1 MNRAKRS
8 SPLPLAQLLAW
19 VRDLSTQEKNVI
31 LRELLDESATVT
43 MASEPSLAKDWN
55 DKEEDEAWKDL

>member
-1 MNRAKRS
+1 M
-8 SPLPLAQLLAW
+8 
-19 VRDLSTQEKNVI
+19 RDRSTQEKKVI
-31 LRELLDESATVT
+31 LRELLDETATVT

>member
-1 MNRAKRS
+1 M
-8 SPLPLAQLLAW
+8 PLAQLLAW
-19 VRDLSTQEKNVI
+19 VRDRSTQEKKVI
-31 LRELLDESATVT
+31 LRELLDETATVT

>member
-1 MNRAKRS
+1 MNSAEQS

-19 VRDLSTQEKNVI
+19 VRDRSTQEKKVI
-31 LRELLDESATVT
+31 LRELLDETATVT